1 MSSLKYR
8 GVWFCGTVCV
18 PCGVVGPVCR
28 LLCGVAVGK
37 AIRLI
42 ERISNNKWER
52 GREKGEE
59 GKGARNMHTFAC
71 VKSVQA
77 VLWNNIQ

>member
-1 MSSLKYR
+1 M
-8 GVWFCGTVCV
+8 
-18 PCGVVGPVCR
+18 
-28 LLCGVAVGK
+28 CGVAVGK